1 MYLRDLT
8 LSNVRQ
14 FETRTFP
21 FQPGFN
27 LLVGENGSGKT
38 TVLRALLAVLTPRLR
53 QGNRHALNDDDV
65 RLGSRELQITATV
78 AANDGRIVGTP
89 RYWREL
95 GRRASRRGTEMANG
109 PLVMWYGS
117 NEATCSSFVS
127 RRIKTVSRSS
137 GDGKIARDEDWL
149 HEQSIRSTPET
160 GPGQNFGRSEDVAR
174 FVRRILSGFSPLF
187 RDFRWNFEPYDCS
200 IRGGE
205 GVPGIPGS
213 PDRRRRLLADAIL
226 RHLQERRSPLRRFD
240 QPTIIIDSS
249 GRVVGVQDI
258 EPVLPPFHELLRD
271 EQDPAAASAMESW
284 TAELRLTPR
293 ILIRGESGEFLLH
306 QLSDGEQRL
315 FSLFV
320 DIARQLSVRA
330 KRPFDVREVP
340 ALILIDEID
349 VHLHPRWQ
357 IIIID
362 KLQELF
368 PECQFIATTHSPFVV
383 QSVLDSQVQHINR
396 PLDRDFAGRGIEEI
410 AFKVMGIRNP
420 SVSPRYFRM
429 LDAAK
434 EYFRELEQ
442 AERTNPEDIAKLKT
456 KYDEISRDFAENPA
470 YQAFI
475 ELRREAKLGSG
486 GAA

>member
-1 MYLRDLT
+1 MYVRELT
-8 LSNVRQ
+8 LTNVRQ
-14 FETRTFP
+14 FEARTFT

-53 QGNRHALNDDDV
+53 QGSHYALGDDDV
-65 RLGSRELQITATV
+65 RLRSRELEITATV
-78 AANDGRIVGTP
+78 AAKDGRIVGAP

-95 GRRASRRGTEMANG
+95 GRRASRRGTEMAHP

-127 RRIKTVSRSS
+127 RRIKAASRSLE
-137 GDGKIARDEDWL
+137 GGKIARDEEWL
-149 HEQSIRSTPET
+149 REQSFRSIPET
-160 GPGQNFGRSEDVAR
+160 GPGQKFGRSQDVAM

-187 RDFRWNFEPYDCS
+187 REFRWSFEPYDCS

-205 GVPGIPGS
+205 GEPGKQGLL
-213 PDRRRRLLADAIL
+213 DRSRRLLADAIL
-226 RHLQERRSPLRRFD
+226 RHLQEQRSPLRRFD
-240 QPTIIIDSS
+240 QPSIIIDSS
-249 GRVVGVQDI
+249 GKVVGVEDI
-258 EPVLPPFHELLRD
+258 EPVLPPFRELMRSD
-271 EQDPAAASAMESW
+271 QDPGAASAMESW
-284 TAELRLTPR
+284 TAEVRLTPR
-293 ILIRGESGEFLLH
+293 ILIRGEAGDFLLH

-330 KRPFDVREVP
+330 QKPFGIREVP
-340 ALILIDEID
+340 ALIFIDEID

-357 IIIID
+357 VKIVD
-362 KLQELF
+362 ELQDLF

-383 QSVLDSQVQHINR
+383 QAVQDSRVQHINR
-396 PLDRDFAGRGIEEI
+396 ELAGEFTDRGIEEI
-410 AFKVMGIRNP
+410 AVKVMGITNP
-420 SVSPRYFRM
+420 SVSPRYLRM

-434 EYFRELEQ
+434 EYFRALEQ
-442 AERTNPEDIAKLKT
+442 AERTNPNDIANLKR
-456 KYDEISRDFAENPA
+456 KYDEISRDFSDNPA

-475 ELRREAKLGSG
+475 ELRREAKLGSDG
-486 GAA
+486 VS